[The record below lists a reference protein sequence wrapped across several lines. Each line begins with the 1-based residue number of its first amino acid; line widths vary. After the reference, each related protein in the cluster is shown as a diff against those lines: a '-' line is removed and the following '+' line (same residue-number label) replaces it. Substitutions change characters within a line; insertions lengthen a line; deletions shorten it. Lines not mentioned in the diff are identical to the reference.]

1 LAAADVGIAMGSIG
15 TAVAM
20 ETADVV
26 LLKDDIGQVPY
37 LIELS
42 KATMVNIRTNII
54 VSMTIVFGSV
64 AASAFGWFGPVI
76 GAIMHEVAAVPVI
89 ANAATLIGWKSK
101 KF

>member
-1 LAAADVGIAMGSIG
+1 M
-15 TAVAM
+15 
-20 ETADVV
+20 V
-26 LLKDDIGQVPY
+26 LLTDEVGQVPY

-42 KATMVNIRTNII
+42 RATMVNIKTNII

-64 AASAFGWFGPVI
+64 AASAFGVIGPVI

-101 KF
+101 KL